1 MGDQRERE
9 IVLSRVAANLRSA
22 RRRLD
27 LSQETLGILAGLHR
41 TEIGMLENAERIP
54 RIDTIV
60 KLATVLEI
68 PVDQLVDGLTWVP
81 PERVGESGRFVAAAV
96 ELLPGSPGSSAEAQH
111 FPADQS
117 PQSDPSQ
124 S

>member
-1 MGDQRERE
+1 MGDQSDRQ
-9 IVLSRVAANLRSA
+9 IVLKRVAANLRRS

-27 LSQETLGILAGLHR
+27 VSQETLGVLAGLHR

-68 PVDQLVDGLTWVP
+68 PVDQLVDGLTWEP
-81 PERVGESGRFVAAAV
+81 PERVGEAGRFVAAAV
-96 ELLPGSPGSSAEAQH
+96 EPLPDFAGTSVPAQQLQDDRETQSVPG
-111 FPADQS
+111 QS
-117 PQSDPSQ
+117 
-124 S
+124 

>member
-1 MGDQRERE
+1 MGEQSQRE
-9 IVLSRVAANLRSA
+9 IVVKRVAANLRRA
-22 RRRLD
+22 RRQLD

-41 TEIGMLENAERIP
+41 TEIGMLENSERIP

-68 PVDQLVDGLTWVP
+68 PVDQLVDGLTWEP
-81 PERVGESGRFVAAAV
+81 PERVGEAGRFVAAAV
-96 ELLPGSPGSSAEAQH
+96 EPLSESAGSSVPDRH
-111 FPADQS
+111 LSADRET
-117 PQSDPSQ
+117 QSDSGQ